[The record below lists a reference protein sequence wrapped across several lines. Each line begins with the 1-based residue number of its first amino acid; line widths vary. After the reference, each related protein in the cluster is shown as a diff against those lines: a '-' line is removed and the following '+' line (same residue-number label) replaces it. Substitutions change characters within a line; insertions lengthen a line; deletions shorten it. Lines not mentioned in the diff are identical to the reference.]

1 MLLEKYQLAAV
12 FESILVWN
20 IELRSDL
27 LLVFSPCTMAVEI
40 ESQWY
45 SCNSYDSSHPWDRS
59 IWNSSLAAKY
69 LPISC
74 MIFHQQCS
82 FSHNNFHPLNHSDLY
97 SLAPLPDFYKK
108 STIIEPDWI
117 SWIISSLSPSRSW
130 FYSWKIVYWK
140 VPRYS
145 LQLFVHSIEKIT
157 KLTISFLDHLGY
169 HILLNLCWY
178 LYFCKTL

>member
-20 IELRSDL
+20 IELQSDL
-27 LLVFSPCTMAVEI
+27 LLFYSPCTMAVEI

-59 IWNSSLAAKY
+59 ILNSSLAAKY

-82 FSHNNFHPLNHSDLY
+82 FSHNNFHPLNRSDWY
-97 SLAPLPDFYKK
+97 SLAPLPDLYQK
-108 STIIEPDWI
+108 STLIGGTQPLFPDFVKF
-117 SWIISSLSPSRSW
+117 SNFPKLFRSFSLESKVTPSGRIW
-130 FYSWKIVYWK
+130 VRGCACRPIYQLK
-140 VPRYS
+140 V
-145 LQLFVHSIEKIT
+145 
-157 KLTISFLDHLGY
+157 
-169 HILLNLCWY
+169 
-178 LYFCKTL
+178 